1 MFFYGTINVPILFVN
16 GGIVAEKRSFNVVKE
31 EVCVEIEEKKSIFLG
46 YSKKVKTEEDVKLFL
61 AALKKAHP
69 QATHICYAYIL
80 GQMASITKDNDDGEP
95 SGTAGLPILEMI
107 RKYKLTNTMVAVVRY
122 FGGKELGRSGLT
134 RTYGKTASK
143 TLERADY
150 YTMVES
156 VVYEFRF
163 TYNDFSKVS
172 RYLQENEYP
181 ILKQDYADV
190 VRVEAAFPLYREQDV
205 FGELK
210 MLLGGRF
217 MNNRVKNVFVKY
229 EGREKNKR

>member
-1 MFFYGTINVPILFVN
+1 M
-16 GGIVAEKRSFNVVKE
+16 AERRSFNVVKE
-31 EVCVEIEEKKSIFLG
+31 EVCVEVEEKKSIFLG
-46 YSKKVKTEEDVKLFL
+46 YSKKVKTEDDVRLFL
-61 AALKKAHP
+61 DVLKKAHP
-69 QATHICYAYIL
+69 VATHICYAYIL
-80 GQMASITKDNDDGEP
+80 GQNGSVGKSCDDGEP
-95 SGTAGLPILEMI
+95 AGTAGVPMMEVIKKMG
-107 RKYKLTNTMVAVVRY
+107 LTNTLIAVVRY

-134 RTYGKTASK
+134 KTYGKTATK

-150 YTMVES
+150 FTMVEC

-190 VRVEAAFPLYREQDV
+190 VRIEVAFPAYREQDV

-217 MNNRVKNVFVKY
+217 MNNKVKNVFVKF
-229 EGREKNKR
+229 EGREKNKRR

>member
-1 MFFYGTINVPILFVN
+1 M
-16 GGIVAEKRSFNVVKE
+16 AERKSFNVVKD
-31 EVCVEIEEKKSIFLG
+31 EVCVEIEEKKSRFLG

-61 AALKKAHP
+61 GALKKAHP
-69 QATHICYAYIL
+69 DATHICYAFIL
-80 GQMASITKDNDDGEP
+80 GQAANISRDNDDGEP
-95 SGTAGLPILEMI
+95 AGTAGVPIAEAI
-107 RKYKLTNTMVAVVRY
+107 RKYALTNTLVAVVRY

-134 RTYGKTASK
+134 KTYGKVAAK
-143 TLERADY
+143 TLDKADY
-150 YTMVES
+150 YTMVEC

-172 RYLQENEYP
+172 RYLQENDYP

-190 VRVEAAFPLYREQDV
+190 VRIEAAFPAYREQNV

-217 MNNRVKNVFVKY
+217 MNNKVKNVYVKF
-229 EGREKNKR
+229 EGKEKNKRR